1 MAVRGRTTPVT
12 SLENP
17 PRSSWSTR
25 AAGVG
30 IGLLSLG
37 AFLGVAQLS
46 SPLVGPAGTPAI
58 AIGANAVDRSPHA
71 LKAFAIAHF
80 GVHDKEILL
89 GGIFATLIVVAVVVG
104 FLSVRRRW
112 IGLAALGALTA
123 VSALAAAVRP
133 GGGGLAA
140 VPSILGGLAAAGAFI
155 LLWRLR
161 EPTVG
166 PADLM
171 DGTAPLPAR
180 RRFLAGSAGVG
191 VGALVAGV
199 GGRALINHFYNAGSS
214 RAKVKIPVAADAPA
228 TPAGVQLTIKELPPF
243 VTANGDFY
251 RVDTAI
257 AVPQVVADTWSLR
270 IHGMVANEVHLS
282 FADLMAL
289 PLVERDITLTCV
301 SNPIGGPY
309 IGNARWTGAL
319 LKPLLEKAGV
329 HADADQILS
338 RSVDGWTCGTPTK
351 AVMDGRDAMLAIGMN
366 GEPLPVIHG
375 FPARMLVPGIYGYAS
390 ATKWVTDIELTSFA
404 KSKAYWVERGY
415 KESAPIKTMS
425 RIDTPHGL
433 ASLPAG
439 KVPIAGV
446 AWAQR
451 RGIAKVEVQIDG
463 GPWQNA
469 QLAKQDTID
478 TWIQWVYMWDAKA
491 GPHTLTVRATDMD
504 GYTQTADRAPEF
516 PDGATGRQNLVVTV
530 N

>member
-1 MAVRGRTTPVT
+1 MTR
-12 SLENP
+12 LETP
-17 PRSSWSTR
+17 PRSTWHTR

-30 IGLLSLG
+30 IGLLSLA
-37 AFLGVAQLS
+37 AFLGVAQLT

-58 AIGANAVDRSPHA
+58 AIGANAVDLSPHA

-80 GVHDKEILL
+80 GVHDKQILL
-89 GGIFATLIVVAVVVG
+89 GGIFATLVLAAAVVG

-112 IGLAALGALTA
+112 LGLGALGALTVVA
-123 VSALAAAVRP
+123 AIAAAVRP
-133 GGGGLAA
+133 GGGALAA
-140 VPSILGGLAAAGAFI
+140 VPSILGGIAAGAVFL

-161 EPTVG
+161 EPAVG

-180 RRFLAGSAGVG
+180 RRFLVGSAGVG
-191 VGALVAGV
+191 AGALLAGL
-199 GGRALINHFYNAGSS
+199 GGRSLIDKFYNANSS
-214 RAKVKIPVAADAPA
+214 RADVKIPAAADAPV
-228 TPAGVQLTIKELPPF
+228 TPGGVQLTVNELPPF
-243 VTANGDFY
+243 VTANKDFY
-251 RVDTAI
+251 RVDTAL
-257 AVPQVVADTWSLR
+257 AVPQVAADTWSLR
-270 IHGMVANEVHLS
+270 IHGMVDNELHLS

-309 IGNARWTGAL
+309 VGNARWTGAL

-329 HADADQILS
+329 HAGADQILS

-351 AVMDGRDAMLAIGMN
+351 AVVDGRDAMLAFGMN
-366 GEPLPVIHG
+366 GEPLPLIHG
-375 FPARMLVPGIYGYAS
+375 FPVRMLVPGIYGYAS
-390 ATKWVTDIELTSFA
+390 ATKWVTDIQLTSFA
-404 KSKAYWVERGY
+404 ESKAYWVERGY
-415 KESAPIKTMS
+415 KEQAPIKTMS
-425 RIDTPHGL
+425 RIDTPRGL
-433 ASLPAG
+433 AVLPAG

-463 GPWQNA
+463 GEWQSA
-469 QLAKQDTID
+469 QLAKQDTVD
-478 TWIQWVYMWDAKA
+478 TWIQWVYLWDAKK
-491 GPHTLTVRATDMD
+491 GPHTITVRATDMD
-504 GYTQTADRAPEF
+504 GYTQTADRVPEF